1 MKKRFLLAMPLLLVI
16 FLLLFSW
23 PQAFC
28 DPSEEIYL
36 EEVKYYGSPV
46 TDPLQLQQITDVLRS
61 VKLRR
66 ALMPHRASYYVKD
79 EVLFV
84 DGEINETPFILLLV
98 DGDVGVNLFII
109 GPGHE
114 MRIMGVEKLLSS
126 VDVILS

>member
-16 FLLLFSW
+16 FLLFSW

-28 DPSEEIYL
+28 DPSGEICL

-79 EVLFV
+79 EVLFI
-84 DGEINETPFILLLV
+84 DGKINETPFILLLV
-98 DGDVGVNLFII
+98 DGDVGVNLLII